1 MITDQ
6 QLYIDGVLMDI
17 ADNTS
22 VTLDIKSNMFRDVS
36 KMTSNRTF
44 SIKLPK
50 TVHNMRVL
58 RLSGRPES
66 GEAFPFVFHTARY
79 CRNGLE
85 IISDGRASLLNIGDD
100 IEISIYW
107 GLFPALTT
115 LQSSGMKLNELK
127 MSEYVLF
134 GKDNDPDKYEDAL
147 SKGVFYADYD
157 TARYRSATEEWTNY
171 DEIQGGNDTNVYE
184 LSDGRIYTGTAVGG
198 HISAEVE
205 TDTACR
211 CANVPFH
218 AGQTASV
225 MDIVSSGDYRTWA
238 VLDTSGNVLS
248 LAEDGTAASDII
260 IKAPAAAARL
270 VVNAVKVL
278 STGIIVIIDT
288 ITEIT
293 VNAAPARDGYRRVQ
307 SIKGTIQPC
316 VSCERV
322 LRQITADTG
331 VRFAWSAEAEQDIKS
346 LVIPLVTRK
355 ADARTLPGTL
365 LAGFSEV
372 SKLGTM
378 TMNVSQAASSLFREK
393 VGVANQL
400 TAVIACSMSF
410 DVQFMWSWD
419 ASLTTPSGYKYWQN
433 ADGTTVRD
441 AVYQYP
447 PCYVI
452 MKVVSLH
459 TSSQKEDEYAKNYI
473 IGRPAD
479 EDSVKN
485 TTTIDYASEM
495 VDGRFIHLMAASG
508 MIDIAEGD
516 IITFEL
522 KHPKN
527 MTLRGLKCYN
537 GLLNISAKQSDEV
550 PYGGN
555 YPIGKNL
562 PEITVLDFIKFLCVV
577 TCSFP
582 LQNLASG
589 ALRFARIQNAIDK
602 SKAVDWTKKLIQS
615 NGKNQP
621 RQMDFSVE
629 DFCRHNYY
637 RWKEDDTVTGDYDA
651 DLRINNATLEYTQEK
666 WTLPFAASDDNRVPI
681 YEWKSES
688 KTLGSGFVN
697 QRTVTQYT
705 ATEYKACKDR
715 IMNVYETSQGKA
727 ALRFGID
734 LQGVFDNDLVAF
746 RTMISRPK
754 QLTERFKLSDIDILN
769 LDETKP
775 IYLAQYG
782 CYFVLLELK
791 TTTKGY
797 CEVQMLKI
805 D

>member
-6 QLYIDGVLMDI
+6 QLYIDDVLMDI
-17 ADNTS
+17 AENTS

-36 KMTSNRTF
+36 KMASNRTF

-50 TVHNMRVL
+50 TLHNMCVL
-58 RLSGRPES
+58 RLSCRPQS
-66 GEAFPFVFHTARY
+66 DDAFPFVFHTARY

-115 LQSSGMKLNELK
+115 LQSSGLKLNELK
-127 MSEYVLF
+127 MPEYVLF
-134 GKDNDPDKYEDAL
+134 GKDNEPDKYEDAL

-171 DEIQGGNDTNVYE
+171 DEIQGGNNTDVYE
-184 LSDGRIYTGTAVGG
+184 LSDGRIYTGTAVDG

-225 MDIVSSGDYRTWA
+225 MDIVSSGEYRTWA
-238 VLDTSGNVLS
+238 ILDASGNVLT
-248 LAEDGTAASDII
+248 LADDGTAPSDIML
-260 IKAPAAAARL
+260 KAPANAARL
-270 VVNAVKVL
+270 IVNAIKAL
-278 STGIIVIIDT
+278 SSGVIVIIDT

-293 VNAAPARDGYRRVQ
+293 VNTAPARDGYRRMQ
-307 SIKGTIQPC
+307 SNKGTIQPC

-331 VRFAWSAEAEQDIKS
+331 VRFAWSAEVEQDIKN

-355 ADARTLPGTL
+355 ADARTLPGAL
-365 LAGFSEV
+365 LAGFPEV
-372 SKLGTM
+372 SKLGAM
-378 TMNVSQAASSLFREK
+378 TMNVSRAASSLFREK
-393 VGVANQL
+393 VGAANQL
-400 TAVIACSMSF
+400 TAVIACSMNF
-410 DVQFMWSWD
+410 DVQFLWSWD
-419 ASLTTPSGYKYWQN
+419 ASQTTPSGYKYWQN

-459 TSSQKEDEYAKNYI
+459 TSSQKEDEYTTKYI

-495 VDGRFIHLMAASG
+495 VDGKFIHLMAASG
-508 MIDIAEGD
+508 TIDIAEGD

-602 SKAVDWTKKLIQS
+602 SKAVDWTKKLIPS

-651 DLRINNATLEYTQEK
+651 DLRINNATLEYTQDK

-681 YEWKSES
+681 YEWKAET
-688 KTLGSGFVN
+688 KTLGSGSTN
-697 QRTVTQYT
+697 QRTVTQYS

-715 IMNVYETSQGKA
+715 VMNIYKTSQGKV
-727 ALRFGID
+727 ALHFGID
-734 LQGVFDNDLVAF
+734 LQNIFNNDLAEF
-746 RTMISRPK
+746 RAMISRPK
-754 QLTERFKLSDIDILN
+754 QLTERFNLSDIDILN
-769 LDETKP
+769 IDETKP

-805 D
+805 N